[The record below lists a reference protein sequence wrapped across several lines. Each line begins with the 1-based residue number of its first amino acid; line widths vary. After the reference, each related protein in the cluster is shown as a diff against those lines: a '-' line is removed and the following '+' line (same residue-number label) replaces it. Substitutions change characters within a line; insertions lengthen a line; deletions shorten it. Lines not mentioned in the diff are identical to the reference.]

1 MLRLNIQKLGAYL
14 NDECNT
20 TRERKSEG
28 SIGVLNEKERLV
40 LLETDVELE
49 LNSVEFDL
57 KTVR

>member
-1 MLRLNIQKLGAYL
+1 M
-14 NDECNT
+14 
-20 TRERKSEG
+20 
-28 SIGVLNEKERLV
+28 LNEKERLV